1 MFVRNPSS
9 KYGIAFDLAA
19 AMVPTVAWSIFL
31 FGLRAAVLMVLC
43 GAACLIL
50 DIPVQKWIY
59 RRPWKQSVS
68 VFAFLTGVL
77 AMLWMPVT
85 VPLWFP
91 LAMAGVVTAA
101 RSTFLYF
108 GYRFFNP
115 AVLSAC
121 VMGIAFPQ
129 YTERFTKPFAY
140 FHALQWEIDPL
151 LVDAY
156 RVTTPL
162 DILQGGML
170 YSDGVYAQIY
180 GFASGAMGAV
190 AVACIVMGGVW
201 LYLRKLLSVRAT
213 GGFLATILI
222 LAMAFAPEYADMWT
236 YSYLYLLSGSIV
248 LASVF
253 ALNDLSTLPKTDN
266 GKFLFGIL
274 AGALTFAFRAFLGG
288 EGVLYAILVC
298 NLLTPLLE
306 LLTREKPY
314 YASMR
319 TSKKQDVPSEP
330 TEPTES
336 EAEA

>member
-1 MFVRNPSS
+1 MFVRSPKS
-9 KYGIAFDLAA
+9 KYGIAFDLSA
-19 AMVPTVAWSIFL
+19 AMVPTVAWAVFL
-31 FGLRAAVLMVLC
+31 FGLRAAVLMAMC

-59 RRPWKQSVS
+59 RRPWRQSVS

-77 AMLWMPVT
+77 AMFWMPVT

-91 LAMAGVVTAA
+91 LAMAGVITVA

-121 VMGIAFPQ
+121 VMGLLFPQ
-129 YTERFTKPFAY
+129 LTERFTKPFAY

-180 GFASGAMGAV
+180 GFASGAMGTV

-201 LYLRKLLSVRAT
+201 LYMRRLLSVRAT
-213 GGFLATILI
+213 GGFLATISI

-236 YSYLYLLSGSIV
+236 YSYLYLLSGGIV

-253 ALNDLSTLPKTDN
+253 ALNDISTLPKTDN

-274 AGALTFAFRAFLGG
+274 AGALTFAFRTFLGG

-306 LLTREKPY
+306 MFTREKPY
-314 YASMR
+314 YAVMR
-319 TSKKQDVPSEP
+319 APKKAKAESKQ
-330 TEPTES
+330 TETPES
-336 EAEA
+336 EAEI